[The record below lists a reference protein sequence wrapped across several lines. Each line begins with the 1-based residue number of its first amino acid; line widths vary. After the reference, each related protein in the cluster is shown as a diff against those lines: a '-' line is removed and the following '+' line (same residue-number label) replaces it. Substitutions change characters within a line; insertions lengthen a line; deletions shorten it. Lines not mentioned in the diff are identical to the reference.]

1 MGGCERPHPPPVA
14 RVCLG
19 VVSLDSERERELE
32 ALRTQVAN
40 QAASLS
46 ETVTDGFDDFH
57 MGAADYRGDLKG
69 PEGPPTGG
77 GAQARQSIRLVPRRP
92 GYAVVVAGTVDP
104 VTSTAEVRTFE
115 HVAVLHELRFRRP
128 LEVTADEYAAFLTKL
143 DVVLNLARVRSKRV
157 PPSQELLAERKAIGK
172 ISMPAVVLFVFVIVL
187 AALVV
192 FRVMRAVAP

>member
-1 MGGCERPHPPPVA
+1 M
-14 RVCLG
+14 
-19 VVSLDSERERELE
+19 SLDSERERELV

-40 QAASLS
+40 QAASLA
-46 ETVTDGFDDFH
+46 ETVTDGFDGFH
-57 MGAADYRGDLKG
+57 MGAGDYIVDLKG
-69 PEGPPTGG
+69 PDGPSTGG

-115 HVAVLHELRFRRP
+115 HVAVLHEVRFRRP
-128 LEVTADEYAAFLTKL
+128 LEITSDEYASFLTKL

-157 PPSQELLAERKAIGK
+157 PPSPELLAQRRSLGK
-172 ISMPAVVLFVFVIVL
+172 ISLPAIVLFVVVVAL

-192 FRVMRAVAP
+192 FRVLRTIS